1 LSHLQLKQ
9 GDVVFVTV
17 LDPQM
22 SNAKERPCVVVVVE
36 ETTCVVVA
44 VTSTFDDN
52 SLTQTQL
59 RVPHATGKM
68 SKCTTG
74 LNRDSV
80 ADVSWTSR
88 VSLSECR
95 RVGFI
100 PPKLY
105 AAIKQRFSD
114 FLAGSN

>member
-1 LSHLQLKQ
+1 MSHLQLKQ
-9 GDVVFVTV
+9 GDVAFVTV

-22 SNAKERPCVVVVVE
+22 SNAKERPCVVE
-36 ETTCVVVA
+36 ETTCVVVSI
-44 VTSTFDDN
+44 TSTFDDN

-80 ADVSWTSR
+80 ADVRWTNR